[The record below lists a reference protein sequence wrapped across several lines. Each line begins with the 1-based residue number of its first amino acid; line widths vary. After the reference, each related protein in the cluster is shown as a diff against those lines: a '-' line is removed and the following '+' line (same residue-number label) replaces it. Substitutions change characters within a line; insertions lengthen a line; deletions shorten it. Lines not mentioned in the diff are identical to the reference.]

1 MITSVRCPDCSAPLT
16 GALTCG
22 ACGLPLTGPDA
33 ARLWE
38 VDQELACLDG
48 RRGVLLA
55 ERGRLLELLRRQPA
69 PQPVPGHLQGPDPIV
84 GEASPRQVQNVLL
97 GLGALLLA
105 GAGVVFTAVT
115 YRHLGVVGR
124 AMILLTLTAAAGYA
138 PVRLRARGL
147 DASAEAVGA
156 VALALAV
163 LDPVALRRA
172 GVAASTDGASYAAV
186 ATAILA
192 VLTGA
197 YAVAV
202 PLRLARLAAIVLAQL
217 PVLLLLHR
225 TDASEAVAGVV
236 LAGLAAVDLAAA
248 DRLRGADASDRPG
261 NQDRTATDRVRHGLC
276 RTATKCGAV
285 ALGFALAL
293 SVAGAVLGN
302 RAAAA
307 ALLTVAAVVA
317 GLAVRV
323 RPAAAG
329 VVPLLAAAATVFLRP
344 AVTGERL
351 PLVPAAVGLLGL
363 LVVGLLP
370 RARRT
375 EAAAGALLAAFA
387 AVVAER
393 EPVLTALAGP
403 VSWLATPW
411 TLASGSTA
419 RQAVSAHEAWVG
431 TLATLVT
438 VVIAAACVVTAGLVL
453 DRLRDALLPAGALA
467 AVAALLLP
475 LGLGTSYELGLVLLL
490 VVSAALAGAGLS
502 VGRATGAA
510 MALTGGATGLL
521 AVLWSTA
528 DQGATL
534 AVLPV
539 AALVAAG
546 LAVRVQQSA
555 AVAALLAGAELAA
568 VGAAQGLAAEQVG
581 GLLLAA
587 VAVCLGA
594 SLVVRRLPLEVAA
607 GGLAAVAVML
617 TTADPG
623 WLSWSL
629 AASGLGCLVLAVRP
643 DRRQVAAIGGL
654 LLSASSWVRLAEAH
668 VTAPE
673 PYVLPLAV
681 VALVLGHLRRRSQ
694 PGVGSVPAYGPGL
707 SLLLVPS
714 LLASL
719 SGTPTRGL
727 LLLPVAALVVVLGR
741 GLRAP
746 LLLGGGVLVV
756 DALNLLLP
764 YASSVPRWTLLAAV
778 GTALVVLGAT
788 YEQRRSDL
796 DRLRTRFAAM
806 E

>member
-1 MITSVRCPDCSAPLT
+1 MITSVRCPDCSTPLT
-16 GALTCG
+16 GTLTCG

-33 ARLWE
+33 ARLWA
-38 VDQELACLDG
+38 VDQELSSLDG

-55 ERGRLLELLRRQPA
+55 ERGQLLGRLRRQPTA
-69 PQPVPGHLQGPDPIV
+69 QPAASDPPGPMAIAR
-84 GEASPRQVQNVLL
+84 EASPRQVQNVLL
-97 GLGALLLA
+97 SLGALLLA

-124 AMILLTLTAAAGYA
+124 AMILLTLTAAAAYA
-138 PVRLRARGL
+138 PLRLRARGL

-156 VALALAV
+156 VALALAA
-163 LDPVALRRA
+163 LDAVALRRA
-172 GVAASTDGASYAAV
+172 GVAASADSTSYAAV
-186 ATAILA
+186 ATAMLA
-192 VLTGA
+192 ALTAG
-197 YAVAV
+197 YAAIV
-202 PLRLARLAAIVLAQL
+202 PLRLARLATIVLAQL
-217 PVLLLLHR
+217 PVLLLLQR
-225 TDASEAVAGVV
+225 TGASEAVTGVV
-236 LAGLAAVDLAAA
+236 LAGLAAADLAAA
-248 DRLRGADASDRPG
+248 DRLRRGATGRPG
-261 NQDRTATDRVRHGLC
+261 NADRTATDRVRDDLW
-276 RTATKCGAV
+276 RTAARCGGV

-293 SVAGAVLGN
+293 SVVGAVLGD

-307 ALLTVAAVVA
+307 GLLAVAVVVA
-317 GLAVRV
+317 GLATRI

-329 VVPLLAAAATVFLRP
+329 VVPLLAGAATVLLRP
-344 AVTGERL
+344 TLTEQQL
-351 PLVPAAVGLLGL
+351 PLVPAAVALLGL
-363 LVVGLLP
+363 FVVGLLP
-370 RARRT
+370 RLIRT
-375 EAAAGALLAAFA
+375 EAVAGALLTVLAP
-387 AVVAER
+387 VVAER
-393 EPVLTALAGP
+393 TPVLTALAGP
-403 VSWLATPW
+403 VSWLRTPW
-411 TLASGSTA
+411 ILVSGSTA
-419 RQAVSAHEAWVG
+419 RAAVSPHEPWSG
-431 TLATLVT
+431 TLATLG
-438 VVIAAACVVTAGLVL
+438 VVVMAAACVVAAGLLL
-453 DRLRDALLPAGALA
+453 DRLQDALLPAGVLA
-467 AVAALLLP
+467 AVAVLLLP

-490 VVSAALAGAGLS
+490 VVSATLAGAGLS
-502 VGRATGAA
+502 LGRAAGAA
-510 MALTGGATGLL
+510 IALTGAATGLL
-521 AVLWSTA
+521 AVVWSTA

-539 AALVAAG
+539 AAMVAAG

-555 AVAALLAGAELAA
+555 TVAALLAGAELAA
-568 VGAAQGLAAEQVG
+568 AGAAQGLAAEQIG

-594 SLVVRRLPLEVAA
+594 SLVVRRVPLEVAA
-607 GGLAAVAVML
+607 GGLAAVAVAL

-629 AASGLGCLVLAVRP
+629 AAIGLGCLALAVRP
-643 DRRQVAAIGGL
+643 DRRPVAVAGGL

-681 VALVLGHLRRRSQ
+681 AALVLGFLRRRSQ

-746 LLLGGGVLVV
+746 LVLGGGVLIV
-756 DALNLLLP
+756 DALHLLLP

-806 E
+806 G

>member
-38 VDQELACLDG
+38 VDQELASLDVG
-48 RRGVLLA
+48 RGVLVA
-55 ERGRLLELLRRQPA
+55 ERRHLLSLLRRQP
-69 PQPVPGHLQGPDPIV
+69 VTSHLQGPV
-84 GEASPRQVQNVLL
+84 RSAAEASPRQVQNVLL
-97 GLGALLLA
+97 SLGALLLA

-115 YRHLGVVGR
+115 YRHLGVLGR
-124 AMILLTLTAAAGYA
+124 AVILLALTAAAGYA

-147 DASAEAVGA
+147 DASAEAVGV
-156 VALALAV
+156 VALALAG
-163 LDPVALRRA
+163 LDAVALRRA

-192 VLTGA
+192 ALTGA

-202 PLRLARLAAIVLAQL
+202 PLRLARLAAVVLAQL
-217 PVLLLLHR
+217 PVLLLLQR
-225 TDASEAVAGVV
+225 TGASQAVAGVV
-236 LAGLAAVDLAAA
+236 LAGLAAVDLVAA
-248 DRLRGADASDRPG
+248 DRLRGADAG
-261 NQDRTATDRVRHGLC
+261 DRVRNDLC
-276 RTATKCGAV
+276 RPATRCGAV
-285 ALGFALAL
+285 ALCFALAL
-293 SVAGAVLGN
+293 SVVGAVLGD

-307 ALLTVAAVVA
+307 GLLAVAVVVA

-329 VVPLLAAAATVFLRP
+329 VVPLLAAAATVLLRA
-344 AVTGERL
+344 AVTEEQL
-351 PLVPAAVGLLGL
+351 PLVPAAVALFGL

-375 EAAAGALLAAFA
+375 EPAAGALLAALA

-393 EPVLTALAGP
+393 EPILTALAGP

-411 TLASGSTA
+411 TLPSGSTA
-419 RQAVSAHEAWVG
+419 RQAVSAHAPWSG
-431 TLATLVT
+431 TLATLV
-438 VVIAAACVVTAGLVL
+438 VVALAAACVVAAGLML
-453 DRLRDALLPAGALA
+453 DRRRDALLPAGALT
-467 AVAALLLP
+467 AVAVLLLP
-475 LGLGTSYELGLVLLL
+475 LGLGSSYELGLVLLL
-490 VVSAALAGAGLS
+490 VVSAALAGAGGAL
-502 VGRATGAA
+502 GRQAGAA

-546 LAVRVQQSA
+546 LAVRVPQVA
-555 AVAALLAGAELAA
+555 VVAALLAGAELAGA
-568 VGAAQGLAAEQVG
+568 GAAQQLAAEQVG
-581 GLLLAA
+581 GVLLAA
-587 VAVCLGA
+587 VAVCLGT
-594 SLVVRRLPLEVAA
+594 SLVVRRVPLEVAA
-607 GGLAAVAVML
+607 GGLAAVAVTL

-629 AASGLGCLVLAVRP
+629 AATGLGCLALAVRP

-654 LLSASSWVRLAEAH
+654 LLSASSWVRLAQAD

-673 PYVLPLAV
+673 PYVLPLAA

-694 PGVGSVPAYGPGL
+694 PELGSVPAYGPGL

-727 LLLPVAALVVVLGR
+727 FLLPIAALVVVLGR

-746 LLLGGGVLVV
+746 LLLGGGVLIV

-764 YASSVPRWTLLAAV
+764 YASSVPRWTLLAAI

-796 DRLRTRFAAM
+796 DRLRARFAAM
-806 E
+806 G